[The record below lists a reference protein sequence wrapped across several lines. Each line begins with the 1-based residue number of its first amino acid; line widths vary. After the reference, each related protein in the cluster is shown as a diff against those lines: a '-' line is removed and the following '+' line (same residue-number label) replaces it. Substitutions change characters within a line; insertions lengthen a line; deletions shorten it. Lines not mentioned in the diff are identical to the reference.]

1 MKGKD
6 IVKFL
11 VVIAVI
17 ICCFAYFIGPLAG
30 SLKQGLD
37 LQGGTH
43 IVLEAEDTEHG
54 TADND
59 AVERAKQILERRIN
73 EMGLSEPIVQREG
86 AKRIIIELPGVK
98 DPDEAMKRIGKTAVL
113 EFKNEKGETVMTG
126 DDLKDA
132 KEEMGQNKQPLVA
145 IELIDE
151 G

>member
-1 MKGKD
+1 MKGKA

-11 VVIAVI
+11 VVIAAI
-17 ICCFAYFIGPLAG
+17 IGCFAYFIGPLAG

-113 EFKNEKGETVMTG
+113 EFKKGQRN
-126 DDLKDA
+126 L
-132 KEEMGQNKQPLVA
+132 
-145 IELIDE
+145 LI
-151 G
+151 